1 MRNCW
6 NKLSRCKVKLSLYT
20 GFYLRSKRIL
30 FREAN
35 ATAQFRSFQPIR
47 PRVVDLFRPHQI
59 ALAQWDCSVL
69 LCVLREFATKA
80 GPNYESSWMIG
91 TGVVVTFSPKKT
103 SIKMLSRF
111 FACLPTSKWP
121 LALTSQAVKSTTGN
135 SCKVMCTSPVLP
147 TALSVHPCASHA
159 DWQTLQRDGR
169 TSACSLQQKQVSKC
183 LEVYK
188 DVLEIGS
195 SLFICFQ
202 INSRR
207 HQTFQ
212 ICSVNPRN

>member
-1 MRNCW
+1 M
-6 NKLSRCKVKLSLYT
+6 KLSLYT

-91 TGVVVTFSPKKT
+91 TGVVVTFSQKKT

-147 TALSVHPCASHA
+147 TSLSVHPCASMLTGKLFRETDLSLLSSA
-159 DWQTLQRDGR
+159 KASQQVLGSLQRRARDR
-169 TSACSLQQKQVSKC
+169 IFT
-183 LEVYK
+183 
-188 DVLEIGS
+188 
-195 SLFICFQ
+195 FICFQ